1 MAGFTM
7 LFMLPLLQVSS
18 LAVAEYST
26 GNSDQ
31 VDQPSESKPSY
42 SQYEQ
47 NPRSDLADI
56 ETMNTK
62 YSEEEA

>member
-7 LFMLPLLQVSS
+7 LFMLPLLQVAS
-18 LAVAEYST
+18 LTVAEHST

-31 VDQPSESKPSY
+31 VDQPSESKPSH
-42 SQYEQ
+42 SEYEQ
-47 NPRSDLADI
+47 NPGSNLADI